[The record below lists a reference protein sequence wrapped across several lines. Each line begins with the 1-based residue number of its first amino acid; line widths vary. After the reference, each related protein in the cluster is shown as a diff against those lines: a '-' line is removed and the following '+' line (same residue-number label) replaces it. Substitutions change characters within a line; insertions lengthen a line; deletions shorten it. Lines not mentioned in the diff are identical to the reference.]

1 MRILDFILLPVAAA
15 LVIIGAHVT
24 LQHGVGA
31 SYPIFMFSVMLL
43 FWFLYRKRK
52 MEEEEKQDENLK
64 EKPKKKSKSRKP
76 GR

>member
-1 MRILDFILLPVAAA
+1 MHILDFILLPVAAA

-31 SYPIFMFSVMLL
+31 SYPIFMFSVVLL

-52 MEEEEKQDENLK
+52 VEEEQEK
-64 EKPKKKSKSRKP
+64 EKEKSKKGKSKNKFR
-76 GR
+76 

>member
-1 MRILDFILLPVAAA
+1 MRLLDFILLPVAAA

-31 SYPIFMFSVMLL
+31 SYPIFMFSVVLL

-52 MEEEEKQDENLK
+52 IEEEEEH
-64 EKPKKKSKSRKP
+64 EKKGSKKRKSKNKLR
-76 GR
+76 